1 MRVDKSFLTNLIA
14 FLSVVVSF
22 FIYDNV
28 IRDVLLYGG
37 LFALSGAITNQL
49 AIYMLFNK
57 VPLLYGSGVIEE
69 NFDKFKNSIKNLM
82 IEQFFTKEAIEKF
95 LKQEEKK
102 LDLTPIVEKTDFNPA
117 FDALTKAVMG
127 SNFGGMLG
135 MFGGEKALEG
145 LREPF
150 VSKLKSSI
158 IAIVNT
164 ETFNENIK
172 KHINTSG
179 FSNDLIVKIE
189 EIIDTRL
196 NELTPKMVNEIVQ
209 KLIKEHLGWLVLWG
223 GVFGGIL
230 GVISS
235 FLI

>member
-1 MRVDKSFLTNLIA
+1 MVSKSFLTNLIA

-22 FIYDNV
+22 FIDNNV
-28 IRDVLLYGG
+28 IKEILLYGG

-82 IEQFFTKEAIEKF
+82 IEQFFTKEAIERF

-102 LDLTPIVEKTDFNPA
+102 IDLAPIVEKTDFNPS
-117 FDALTKAVMG
+117 FDALTKAVME
-127 SNFGGMLG
+127 SNFGGMLS

-150 VSKLKSSI
+150 ISKLKSSI
-158 IAIVNT
+158 KAIVST
-164 ETFNENIK
+164 KTFNE
-172 KHINTSG
+172 HLQTYINSSS
-179 FSNDLIVKIE
+179 FSDDLTLKIE
-189 EIIDTRL
+189 DIIDARL

-223 GVFGGIL
+223 GVFGGVL
-230 GVISS
+230 GVVSS